1 MEQLALAIRAYGQV
15 DLDNFEA
22 AYQRYMAQKRGP
34 YDYTKFLKINGRTS
48 PSPFPHWVKMDG
60 CHYLSTETF
69 LRTVLETLETEAK
82 NASGMPM
89 KRRRM
94 WENLL

>member
-1 MEQLALAIRAYGQV
+1 MDQLVLAIQRYGQV

-22 AYQRYMAQKRGP
+22 AYQRHMVKHRGP
-34 YDYTKFLKINGRTS
+34 YDYAKFLRINGRT
-48 PSPFPHWVKMDG
+48 PATPHWVAMDG
-60 CHYLSTETF
+60 CNYLSTEVF

-82 NASGMPM
+82 NASGMPV

-94 WENLL
+94 WENIL

>member
-1 MEQLALAIRAYGQV
+1 MDQLVLAIQRYGLV

-22 AYQRYMAQKRGP
+22 AYQRHMVKHRGP
-34 YDYTKFLKINGRTS
+34 SDYAKFLRINGRLPAT
-48 PSPFPHWVKMDG
+48 PHWVAMDG
-60 CHYLSTETF
+60 CKYLSTEGF

-94 WENLL
+94 WENIL